1 MNDYMTDSVPVREK
15 PFFLFILKS
24 LENGTKNMRTTSE
37 TNMSKVNIDFIEVL
51 LISIC

>member
-24 LENGTKNMRTTSE
+24 LENGTKICE
-37 TNMSKVNIDFIEVL
+37 L
-51 LISIC
+51 LAKQI